1 MQIREFSQPV
11 TSKKL
16 NESLA
21 KKFGYKLNLEQFSDV
36 QLEDARNKLR
46 TKISQFEM
54 NESYDSMLES
64 PEYQKTRMFLD
75 CINQEIMERD
85 ASLQEGDDRCE
96 CDELGQ
102 KECPVHSDDEPK
114 SKREREEE
122 KMKKEKTEESYI
134 ASTVRQRA
142 NKLAVPQSWI
152 ESTIKKINLGD
163 ADRDE
168 LKAELATRYDLNE
181 SQASWMLLEGEE
193 DKAEIIMATK
203 DMVDRITGWLE
214 DVAAMKAEQLLELT
228 DSIREA
234 LGSDVAQQYQEQVK
248 PALEAIYTA
257 LETSRVGL
265 STALATVSGGNA
277 PTMGAPVGGADL
289 GAPAGGAAPE
299 MGGEEETAM
308 AAQTA
313 DMGREK
319 RESVDYSR
327 RLGLILNSKKK

>member
-85 ASLQEGDDRCE
+85 EGKNDN
-96 CDELGQ
+96 
-102 KECPVHSDDEPK
+102 DDEPQ
-114 SKREREEE
+114 EDEDENDDE
-122 KMKKEKTEESYI
+122 ATMKKEKTEESYI

>member
-85 ASLQEGDDRCE
+85 ESKDN
-96 CDELGQ
+96 
-102 KECPVHSDDEPK
+102 DDEEAQK
-114 SKREREEE
+114 DDEDNEDDEAT
-122 KMKKEKTEESYI
+122 MKKEKTEEGYI

-152 ESTIKKINLGD
+152 ESTIKKINLGE

-257 LETSRVGL
+257 LETSRTGL